1 MSIAKRDDG
10 RWRAR
15 YRDAAG
21 KEHARNFA
29 RKVDAQ
35 RWLDDVTSSVVTGT
49 YTDPRTSSVTLK
61 DWSATWLKGQVHLK
75 ATGRTRVE
83 GIVRLYIV
91 HRAAV
96 GDDTATGRLTR
107 RCTDLGDRAP
117 VG

>member
-1 MSIAKRDDG
+1 MPGKKGVGMSIAKREDG

-21 KEHARNFA
+21 KEHARHFA

-61 DWSATWLKGQVHLK
+61 TGLRPGSKGRS
-75 ATGRTRVE
+75 T
-83 GIVRLYIV
+83 
-91 HRAAV
+91 
-96 GDDTATGRLTR
+96 
-107 RCTDLGDRAP
+107 
-117 VG
+117 